1 MNLLDRVRMQCKLL
15 RDKYPNV
22 RVTPIFDP
30 EMLDMFIDNSLS
42 IDSDGVGLFNV
53 LDTETTGL
61 NEGVNELFMLTNYQ
75 ILVSSDC
82 RKFKIISKN
91 TYYNRPAISIPK
103 KYQDSANV
111 SDEMIDNNQITK
123 DVFLDLINTLSKG
136 TTICH
141 NAEFDRWFVRQLGKK
156 FGLDSADSELS
167 FSCSNREVNWRRYGY
182 TSTSLY
188 NILDSIGISIGDNW
202 HNADSDVMTT
212 IFGLFYPLLNTDDDK
227 LDLDK
232 GLISK
237 IPYNPMEIIRDN
249 NISQDVDVIAHNTAF
264 DAKDKI
270 KSYSLGNKR
279 FQWIGSLKSWSIK
292 VSIKEVPLVV
302 KFLKED
308 IYGPSSSISP
318 IINKVPR
325 SHRYQ

>member
-30 EMLDMFIDNSLS
+30 EMMDMFIDNSLS
-42 IDSDGVGLFNV
+42 MDSDGVSIFNV

-75 ILVSSDC
+75 LLVSKDC
-82 RKFKIISKN
+82 RKFKIVSEN

-103 KYQDSANV
+103 KYQEAARV
-111 SDEMIDNNQITK
+111 SDETIDKNQITK
-123 DVFLDLINTLSKG
+123 DQFLELIGILSKG

-141 NAEFDRWFVRQLGKK
+141 NAPFDRWFVRQLGKK
-156 FGLDSADSELS
+156 LGLESSDSELS

-182 TSTSLY
+182 SSTSLL
-188 NILDSIGISIGDNW
+188 NILDSIGVSIGDEW
-202 HNADSDVMTT
+202 HNADSDVMAT
-212 IFGLFYPLLNTDDDK
+212 IFAIFYPLINTDDDK
-227 LDLDK
+227 IDK
-232 GLISK
+232 DNGVIPK
-237 IPYNPMEIIRDN
+237 IPYNPMEIIKDSD
-249 NISQDVDVIAHNTAF
+249 ISQDVDVIAHNTSF
-264 DAKDKI
+264 DLKDKI
-270 KSYSLGNKR
+270 KAYSLNNKR
-279 FQWIGSLKSWSIK
+279 FQWLGSLKSWSIK
-292 VSIKEVPLVV
+292 VNIKEVPIVV

-308 IYGPSSSISP
+308 IYGPASSVNP
-318 IINKVPR
+318 IINRVPR